1 MGNEHAHLEVQD
13 WGVLDYRR
21 AWDRQKRYVD
31 ARISGEAP
39 DRLVLVEHPPAVTM
53 GKSADGGDLCLAEQV
68 LTQQGVD
75 VVRIERGGR
84 ATCHNPGQLVVYPII
99 ALANQDP
106 HWYVETFLHVVGRV
120 LEEHGLCPV
129 FKENNPGIWVNGKK
143 IASIGISLKRWVT
156 FHGLALNVNNDLS
169 LFASIVPCGHPGETM
184 TSMAAELGAE
194 VDIADFKKMMI
205 REFSNAFGYTAR
217 PAPRHPEW
225 LRLSSPQS
233 VAGAKTQQLL
243 DDLRL
248 DTVCQSAH
256 CPNIGE
262 CFGHG
267 TATFLI
273 LGHQCTRDCR
283 FCAIDT
289 GPPAPVDLEEPWRV
303 AQAVKRLRLRYAVI
317 TSVTR
322 DDLPDGGARQFADTI
337 RAVRRHCPGVG
348 VEVLVPD
355 FKGDE
360 QALKVVFDAR
370 PDVFNHNVE
379 TVPRLYS
386 VARPQATFERS
397 LRVLQAASDA
407 GLWVKSG
414 LMLGLGETD
423 EEITRTIA
431 DMREAGCACLTLGQ
445 YLSPSPDHL
454 PVARYVQPHD
464 FEWWANKAREMG
476 FQDVAAGPLVRSSY
490 QAERMYSGLAADYTT
505 ASYDRLRPVTTAAAS
520 ATGALVT
527 GHCQ

>member
-1 MGNEHAHLEVQD
+1 MENEHAHLEVQD

-31 ARISGEAP
+31 ARISGETP
-39 DRLVLVEHPPAVTM
+39 DRLVVVEHPPVVTM
-53 GKSADGGDLCLAEQV
+53 GKSADGGDLCQAEQV

-84 ATCHNPGQLVVYPII
+84 ATCHNPGQLVVYPIV
-99 ALANQDP
+99 ALAKQDP
-106 HWYVETFLHVVGRV
+106 HWYVDTFLRVVGRV
-120 LEEHGLCPV
+120 LEHHGLHPV
-129 FKENNPGIWVNGKK
+129 FKEKNPGIWVNGKK

-169 LFASIVPCGHPGETM
+169 LFTSIVPCGHPEETM
-184 TSMAAELGAE
+184 TSMAAELGTA
-194 VDIADFKKMMI
+194 VDIAELKKMLV
-205 REFSNAFGYTAR
+205 REFSLDFGYEAR
-217 PAPRHPEW
+217 PTPRHPEW

-233 VAGAKTQQLL
+233 ATGAATQQLL

-262 CFGHG
+262 CFGRG

-273 LGHQCTRDCR
+273 LGHQCTRNCR

-289 GPPAPVDLEEPWRV
+289 APPAPVDREEPWRV

-337 RAVRRHCPGVG
+337 RAVRRHCQGVG

-360 QALKVVFDAR
+360 QALKVVFDAW

-386 VARPQATFERS
+386 VARPQAIFNRS
-397 LRVLQAASDA
+397 LQVLRAASDA
-407 GLWVKSG
+407 GLLVKSG

-423 EEITRTIA
+423 EEITQTLS
-431 DMREAGCACLTLGQ
+431 DMRQAGCDCLTLGQ

-454 PVARYVQPHD
+454 PVARYVQPHE
-464 FEWWANKAREMG
+464 FEGWANTAWEIG

-490 QAERMYSGLAADYTT
+490 RAEQMYSGSAAGCTT
-505 ASYDRLRPVTTAAAS
+505 ASYDKIGPVTTAAAS
-520 ATGALVT
+520 AGASSAV
-527 GHCQ
+527 HCQ